1 MTRWRAAA
9 IHLAISAAIG
19 VAVVAVALLVW
30 YPEPFFDAMGG
41 NELVLLLVAVDVVLG
56 PLVTSVV
63 FNPSKARRLMQL
75 DLAVIAVLQ
84 LAALAYGLHV
94 LVQARPVYMVFTV
107 DRFDVVTVNDLRPEE
122 LARVKDPRFKAIP
135 WGRPAII
142 AVESP
147 ADPNEQFRII
157 ESALRGADLQTF
169 PQYYVPYEKL
179 APAALKRSRPLE
191 RLRSGHAD
199 EAGRID
205 AELKRLGRS
214 LEDTRYLPLKARKR
228 DYSVLLDAKSGAVVG
243 YLPIVPW

>member
-1 MTRWRAAA
+1 MTRWKAAA

-19 VAVVAVALLVW
+19 IAVVALALFVW

-41 NELVLLLVAVDVVLG
+41 NDLVLILVAVDVVLG
-56 PLVTSVV
+56 PLVTAVV
-63 FNPSKARRLMQL
+63 FNPAKPRRLMQL
-75 DLAVIAVLQ
+75 DLGVIALLQ

-94 LVQARPVYMVFTV
+94 VIQARPVYMVFTV
-107 DRFDVVTVNDLRPEE
+107 DRFDVVTANELRAEE
-122 LARVKDPRFKAIP
+122 LDRVKDPRFKGVP
-135 WGRPAII
+135 WGRPSII

-147 ADPNEQFRII
+147 TDPKEQYRII

-179 APAALKRSRPLE
+179 ASAALKRSRPLE

-199 EAGRID
+199 EAARID

-228 DYSVLLDAKSGAVVG
+228 DYSVMLDAKSGAVVG